1 MFMDDAAVR
10 VGAAIVGGL
19 IGVLMGGGVFAY
31 LYSRHRVFTKG
42 LRGTAL
48 VVDVRPT
55 SLIQRRSVAERAT
68 ESVTVATAA
77 VPRGVTVGQ
86 KIPAGQYHVGQVV
99 SVVQAP
105 GSPHRVFL
113 DRQDLERPAI
123 VVYSPLLFLLVVPL
137 IVVAALGAP

>member
-1 MFMDDAAVR
+1 MDDAAVR

-55 SLIQRRSVAERAT
+55 SLIQRRLS
-68 ESVTVATAA
+68 
-77 VPRGVTVGQ
+77 
-86 KIPAGQYHVGQVV
+86 
-99 SVVQAP
+99 
-105 GSPHRVFL
+105 
-113 DRQDLERPAI
+113 
-123 VVYSPLLFLLVVPL
+123 L
-137 IVVAALGAP
+137 IHI